1 MAKHVQVWD
10 NISTLTN
17 DSWFITSSSLIK
29 QIRITVPWEQVA
41 DTSNYQ
47 WLYWKNTI
55 GATVTISNV
64 AVCVAKAAA
73 WAGAACS
80 VNVYKSSGT
89 ASDWINTSAVAL
101 FSSAIALWTSND
113 SLTNVPTTTTV
124 ENGKR
129 ISLRVTAS
137 AWGTNK
143 ASDLQCIITY

>member
-1 MAKHVQVWD
+1 MS
-10 NISTLTN
+10 ISL
-17 DSWFITSSSLIK
+17 DQPQKEL
-29 QIRITVPWEQVA
+29 RITIPWEQVA

-47 WLYWKNTI
+47 WVYWKNTT

-64 AVCVAKAAA
+64 AVTVAKASE
-73 WAGAACS
+73 WAGASYS

-89 ASDWINTSAVAL
+89 AADWINTSAVAL
-101 FSSAIALWTSND
+101 FSSAIALGTSND

-137 AWGTNK
+137 AWATNK